1 MIKNEKQLKISK
13 KKLVELEQKL
23 VDTKATKELST
34 LKKKMIAASLENLT
48 AQLRAEI
55 EEYESISNGQ
65 SISFADRELAD
76 LPKLIMAYKIQNK
89 LTQKTFSKQ
98 LGIKE
103 QQLQRYES
111 DDFSKMSFQNMLNLL
126 QKIKLNVKISKSE
139 MSKKGKHLMS

>member
-13 KKLVELEQKL
+13 KKLVELGQKL

-139 MSKKGKHLMS
+139 MSKKAKHLMS

>member
-23 VDTKATKELST
+23 IDTKATKELST

-126 QKIKLNVKISKSE
+126 QKIKLNVKISKA
-139 MSKKGKHLMS
+139 K

>member
-139 MSKKGKHLMS
+139 MSKKVSI

>member
-13 KKLVELEQKL
+13 KKLVDIKKKL
-23 VDTKATKELST
+23 VDTKAAKELSA

-48 AQLRAEI
+48 EQLRTEI
-55 EEYESISNGQ
+55 EEYESIREGKA
-65 SISFADRELAD
+65 ISFADRELAD
-76 LPKLIMAYKIQNK
+76 LPQLIMAYKIQNK

-111 DDFSKMSFQNMLNLL
+111 ENFSKMSFQNMLNLL
-126 QKIKLNVKISKSE
+126 QKIKLSVKISKSE
-139 MSKKGKHLMS
+139 LAQKQKRLSA